1 VTLHLTPFEGG
12 SALSAFRVQQ
22 LLPALQAVHN
32 KVNGIAARY
41 VHLVASTGE
50 PSAALKDQLAALLT
64 YGDPYNGPKDGVLI
78 VVTPRFG
85 TVSPWASKA
94 SDIAHNCGL
103 AVKRVERIVE
113 YCLTLKSGLLSK
125 SALSSAQ
132 LQQIADL
139 LHDRMTES
147 VMFERAQALK
157 LFEALPAA
165 PMAHVDVLQG
175 GKAALLA
182 ANTEFGLA
190 LAADEIDYLVNAFTQ
205 LKRNPTDVELMM
217 FAQANSE
224 HCRHKIFNAEFTID
238 GAAQPHSLFGM
249 IRHTHQTHPQHML
262 VAYSDNASVMAGSQ
276 VERFSAKSAS
286 SPYGISASSYQ
297 KESALQHIL
306 MKVETHNHPTA
317 ISPFPGAATGAGG
330 EIRDEGATG
339 RGSKPKAGLTGFSV
353 SQINWGQSPINP
365 QNQDSE
371 NNWNLTPI
379 YGKPGHIASPLQI
392 MIEGPLGGAAF
403 NNEFGRPNLLGYF
416 REYEQCLRYQLTDAS
431 GTAVEQTEQRGYHKP
446 IMLAGGLGVIDASQT
461 HKIQFPAGSLLIQ
474 LGGPGMRI
482 GMGGGAASSMTTGA
496 NAAHLDFDSVQR
508 GNPEIERRAQEVINQ
523 CWLQGEGGGSCGSGN
538 PILAIHDVGA
548 GGLSNAFPELT
559 NDAGRGALFD
569 LRSVPLEESG
579 LAPKEIWSN
588 ESQERYVLAIAPESL
603 AQFKAL
609 CERERCPF
617 AVVGVATLER
627 QLVVGDVDLDSAKVV
642 HPEAD
647 LSVRRAGPPQASTA
661 PSGGSAVHAVTSVGV
676 AVDMPMNVLLGKPPK
691 LHRDV
696 KTVKRKFAPLNLTGV
711 DLQQAAIN
719 VLAHPTVASKR
730 FLITIGDRTVGGL
743 THRDQMV
750 GPWQVPVADCAVTLA
765 DFKGFAGE
773 AMAIGERTP
782 LATVNAA
789 ASGRMAVAEAIT
801 NLLAAPIELDR
812 VKLSANWMAACGEP
826 GEDAALYETVQAV
839 GLELCPALGISIPV
853 GKDSLSMRTQWKDEE
868 GVDKKVTS
876 PVSLIVT
883 AFATLADV
891 RGTLTPQLNASE
903 ATALILIDMGHGQNR
918 MGGSILAQT
927 LGQMGDVVPDL
938 DQPQDLIKL
947 VKAVNALRARG
958 HLLAYHDRSDGGLFA
973 AACEMAFAGHVGV
986 ALNVDML
993 VTEGDGVS
1001 DSRMDWGDAKNWASQ
1016 VSGRRDEQTLKAL
1029 FSEELGALLQ
1039 VRKAD
1044 RDAVMQVLRA
1054 HGLSAFSHVV
1064 GHTRPATSQIQA
1076 GVGEVQVWRDAKS
1089 IFSAKLADLHQVWDA
1104 TSWKICQQRDNP
1116 ECADA
1121 EHAAAGLAADP
1132 GLHFYMKNQ
1141 ALALIYKGQAATQ
1154 NVADVFSCTPSGSHG
1169 LQVEPAM
1176 TVSEAPALLLSRP
1189 KVAVLR
1195 EQGVNSHVEMA
1206 YAFTEAGFEAFDVHM
1221 TDLQT
1226 GRAKLADFKGVV
1238 ACGGFSYGDT
1248 LGAGIGWARSITFNR
1263 VLADQFKAFFGRTDT
1278 FGLGVC
1284 NGCQMFAELADIIPG
1299 AQDWPRFTTNQSER
1313 FEARLSMVE
1322 VLESPSLFF
1331 TGLAGSRLPIAVAHG
1346 EGFANFNYRGNAN
1359 KAIAAM
1365 RFTDNT
1371 GAATE
1376 AYPFNPNGS
1385 PGGLTA
1391 VTTADGRFTAMMP
1404 HPERVFRNLQLS
1416 WTDQDVSA
1424 FSPWMQLWRNARK
1437 WVG

>member
-262 VAYSDNASVMAGSQ
+262 VAYSDNASVMVGSQ

-286 SPYGISASSYQ
+286 RPYGISASSYQ

-353 SQINWGQSPINP
+353 SQINWGQIPINP

-416 REYEQCLRYQLTDAS
+416 REYEQSLSYQITDAS

-446 IMLAGGLGVIDASQT
+446 IMLAGGLGVIDDSQT
-461 HKIQFPAGSLLIQ
+461 HKIQFPAGTLLIQ

-523 CWLQGEGGGSCGSGN
+523 CWLQGKAGGPCGSGN

-617 AVVGVATLER
+617 AVVGVATVER
-627 QLVVGDVDLDSAKVV
+627 QLVVGEVDLDSAV
-642 HPEAD
+642 HE
-647 LSVRRAGPPQASTA
+647 
-661 PSGGSAVHAVTSVGV
+661 VTSVGV

-691 LHRDV
+691 MHRDV
-696 KTVKRKFAPLNLTGV
+696 KTVKREFAPLNLTGV

-730 FLITIGDRTVGGL
+730 FLVTIGDRTVGGL

-812 VKLSANWMAACGEP
+812 VKLSANWMAACGDP
-826 GEDAALYETVQAV
+826 GEDAALYETVKAV

-853 GKDSLSMRTQWKDEE
+853 GKDSLSMRTQWKDEA

-891 RGTLTPQLNASE
+891 RGTLTPQLNAAE
-903 ATALILIDMGHGQNR
+903 ETALILIDLGHGQHR

-927 LGQMGDVVPDL
+927 LGQMGDTVPDL
-938 DQPQDLIKL
+938 DSPQDLFKL
-947 VKAVNALRARG
+947 VKAVNALRASG

-993 VTEGDGVS
+993 VSEGDGIS

-1029 FSEELGALLQ
+1029 FTEELGALLQ

-1064 GHTRPATSQIQA
+1064 GQTRPATSQIQA
-1076 GVGEVQVWRDAKS
+1076 GVGEVQIWRDAKS

-1116 ECADA
+1116 ACADA

-1132 GLHFYMKNQ
+1132 GLHIYMPNQ
-1141 ALALIYKGQAATQ
+1141 ALALIEQAQAAIQ
-1154 NVADVFSCTPSGSHG
+1154 SVSS
-1169 LQVEPAM
+1169 PAI
-1176 TVSEAPALLLSRP
+1176 VLSRP

-1226 GRAKLADFKGVV
+1226 GRAKLADFKGLV

-1248 LGAGIGWARSITFNR
+1248 LGAGIGWARSITFNP

-1331 TGLAGSRLPIAVAHG
+1331 QGLAGSRLPIAVAHG
-1346 EGFANFNYRGNAN
+1346 EGFANFNYRGNAD

-1365 RFTDNT
+1365 RFVDNT

-1376 AYPFNPNGS
+1376 VYPFNPNGS

-1391 VTTADGRFTAMMP
+1391 VTTLDGRFTAMMP
-1404 HPERVFRNLQLS
+1404 HPERVFRNVQMS

-1424 FSPWMQLWRNARK
+1424 FSPWLQLWSNARK